1 MKKILVVVDM
11 QKDFTYGALRNE
23 AAIEIIPRVA
33 EKIAAYKGEIIFT
46 YDTHDADYMSTQEGR
61 KLPVPHCIEGTE
73 GWELVPEIDALCKA
87 GAYRCYK
94 KETFGCM
101 QLAQDIAKQHAEE
114 AIDEVELIGICTD
127 ICVISNAML
136 IKAAIPNVTIRVDA
150 SCCAGVTKESHEV
163 ALKAMA
169 GCQIEIVE

>member
-1 MKKILVVVDM
+1 MRKILVVVDM
-11 QKDFTYGALRNE
+11 QQDFTYGALRNE
-23 AAIEIIPRVA
+23 DAIGIIPKVA
-33 EKIAAYKGEIIFT
+33 EKIAAYDGELIFT
-46 YDTHDADYMSTQEGR
+46 YDTHGADYMSTQEGR

-73 GWELVPEIDALCKA
+73 GWELVDKVDKLRQAKSCK
-87 GAYRCYK
+87 CCK

-101 QLAQDIAKQHAEE
+101 QLAADIAKMHAEM
-114 AIDEVELIGICTD
+114 AIDEIELIGICTD

-136 IKAAIPNVTIRVDA
+136 IKAAAPDVTVKVDA
-150 SCCAGVTKESHEV
+150 SCCAGVTRESHET